1 MFPNMNSKLYEIE
14 IRKII
19 SFYNNIKKENPKNLE
34 INLGKDTRN
43 LGKGTRSTE
52 WIKKMW

>member
-1 MFPNMNSKLYEIE
+1 MNSKLYEIE